1 MIGAT
6 NLFESTTMVSKSSR
20 RNASIIG
27 EDFNADVEIEVLI
40 YNTSKLICVS
50 TKILK
55 SFSATGFINVY
66 ACCQGDSSALG
77 CSVNSYH
84 ITNDVDPRGFVKTM
98 SMEDKSKETCFA
110 LDCEMCYTTRGIE
123 LTRITVVDDDGNT
136 TYETFV
142 KPDNKII
149 DYNTKYDN

>member
-1 MIGAT
+1 
-6 NLFESTTMVSKSSR
+6 
-20 RNASIIG
+20 
-27 EDFNADVEIEVLI
+27 
-40 YNTSKLICVS
+40 
-50 TKILK
+50 
-55 SFSATGFINVY
+55 
-66 ACCQGDSSALG
+66 
-77 CSVNSYH
+77 
-84 ITNDVDPRGFVKTM
+84 M

-149 DYNTKYDN
+149 DYNTKYDNHQFQIHEQNMSLNLPTYFLGSVV

>member
-1 MIGAT
+1 MFT
-6 NLFESTTMVSKSSR
+6 
-20 RNASIIG
+20 IG
-27 EDFNADVEIEVLI
+27 EDFNVDVEIEVLI
-40 YNTSKLICVS
+40 YDKSIFVCVS

-98 SMEDKSKETCFA
+98 SMEDKSKETLLCS
-110 LDCEMCYTTRGIE
+110 
-123 LTRITVVDDDGNT
+123 
-136 TYETFV
+136 
-142 KPDNKII
+142 
-149 DYNTKYDN
+149 